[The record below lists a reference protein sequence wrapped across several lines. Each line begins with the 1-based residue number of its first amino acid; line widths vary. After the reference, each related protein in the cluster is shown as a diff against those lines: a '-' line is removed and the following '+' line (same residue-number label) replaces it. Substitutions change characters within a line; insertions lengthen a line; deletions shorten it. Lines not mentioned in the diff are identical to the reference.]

1 MACNGS
7 VNKLWHLNGQ
17 TMPNYGIIH
26 RKLLHFF
33 DDIKYRKFKTL
44 SDEIEV
50 GLENKDWN
58 V

>member
-1 MACNGS
+1 M
-7 VNKLWHLNGQ
+7 L
-17 TMPNYGIIH
+17 NYGIIH

-33 DDIKYRKFKTL
+33 DDIKYRKFKIL